1 MTCATISY
9 FTAAL
14 GALAGFFVASIF
26 RVGGRS

>member
-1 MTCATISY
+1 MTCAAISY

-14 GALAGFFVASIF
+14 GAILGFFAACLF